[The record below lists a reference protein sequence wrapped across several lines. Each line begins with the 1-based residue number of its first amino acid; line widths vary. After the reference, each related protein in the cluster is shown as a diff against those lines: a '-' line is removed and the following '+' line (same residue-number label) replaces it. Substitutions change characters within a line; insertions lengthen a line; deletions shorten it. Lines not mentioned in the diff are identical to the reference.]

1 MTINKADI
9 SNTSTFGTWKT
20 RTNELLAFARKTVSL
35 GTSGENNDGDLVLN
49 GDLTLGS
56 VNPTTDTLT
65 VNNIS
70 KCATGDLKIL
80 NDIEV
85 EGTLILDTGAGQV
98 SKLQF
103 NNGGAITWAIETAS
117 DHSYLEIGDGT
128 SFIRFQ
134 ADGSGGKEID
144 GENIKINNDILPDEI
159 TAVNFTS
166 TGTGA
171 DRSVLAEVNISAGT
185 ISGLTSLESASAT
198 LSTVDI
204 EAGTIDNT
212 AIGTT
217 TQSTGKFTSV
227 DTVSNGDFTVHG
239 TGGFKGDLKN
249 SAGGTVV
256 DVDAATPV
264 LYGQSSGLTND
275 ALEDV
280 LKAVYPIGSLYTT
293 TTNVSPAL
301 ARASDG
307 SGGLGFGTWER
318 YAEGRTLTGVDA
330 EGSIGVVA
338 GHTSEVSV
346 TNNAFGRGY
355 SSVFYLDNP
364 NHGFQQGSYVDVNVG
379 DNVTMDPFP
388 PGVSLSDPYNPLVF
402 TDTNGRGLK
411 VIETGDASGQ
421 VETGVSA
428 GTPYIRVDITPIVL
442 TLGTIQRN
450 WYPTTSFKNFQVG
463 GVDLTSSNGMT
474 IRHSAFRSLDS
485 EGGWETVE
493 LTPHHMA
500 DHVHDTVSWD
510 GIQYYLYNDGNEI
523 PPDTTYQQRA
533 QGPQGSNDGN
543 LYRMTGGVAGYEVS
557 STAPQLGFSS
567 ADAGIKIID
576 RNRRI
581 DGDGHTNLAPYVTV
595 SIWKRT
601 A

>member
-35 GTSGENNDGDLVLN
+35 GASGENNDGDLVLN

-103 NNGGAITWAIETAS
+103 NNGGSETFSIETAS

-144 GENIKINNDILPDEI
+144 GESIKINNDILPDEI

-185 ISGLTSLESASAT
+185 ISGLTALGSTSAT
-198 LSTVDI
+198 LASVDI

-227 DTVSNGDFTVHG
+227 DTVSNGDFTAHG

-249 SAGGTVV
+249 SSGGTVV

-264 LYGQSSGLTND
+264 LYGQSTGLTGD
-275 ALEDV
+275 AITEV
-280 LKAVYPIGSLYTT
+280 LKAVYPIGSLYTST
-293 TTNVSPAL
+293 TGVDPST
-301 ARASDG
+301 ARAADNT
-307 SGGLGFGTWER
+307 GGLGFGTWER
-318 YAEGRTLTGVDA
+318 YAQGRVLAGYDGGSLT
-330 EGSIGVVA
+330 
-338 GHTSEVSV
+338 V
-346 TNNAFGRGY
+346 TNGHYSVRNAYLDIYGAEY
-355 SSVFYLDNP
+355 TCVFYFDDYDSEEEVGLGPGDR
-364 NHGFQQGSYVDVNVG
+364 VDVNVG
-379 DNVTMDPFP
+379 GITLDSN
-388 PGVSLSDPYNPLVF
+388 NPLPW
-402 TDTNGRGLK
+402 TQALGNN
-411 VIETGDASGQ
+411 SGAGFE
-421 VETGVSA
+421 VLESGMSATFTGV
-428 GTPYIRVDITPIVL
+428 PYIRIDVSDMVNSNSAYSSVWPTV
-442 TLGTIQRN
+442 TSTIN
-450 WYPTTSFKNFQVG
+450 IQVG
-463 GVDLTSSNGMT
+463 GVDLTGSNGFT
-474 IRHSAFRSLDS
+474 VRNNRFRNAGDNATLGGMGHVKLD
-485 EGGWETVE
+485 
-493 LTPHHMA
+493 PKHIP
-500 DHVHDTVSWD
+500 DHVHIMKSPLTGIEYYGVNDDNVAPALLAGQSFGPTHNSLQYTEQIRDTEYLAQFGDTGSD
-510 GIQYYLYNDGNEI
+510 GQYNRNTGLVRHYNGNQIVEI
-523 PPDTTYQQRA
+523 DVDQGHENMPPYQVVYI
-533 QGPQGSNDGN
+533 
-543 LYRMTGGVAGYEVS
+543 YR
-557 STAPQLGFSS
+557 
-567 ADAGIKIID
+567 
-576 RNRRI
+576 
-581 DGDGHTNLAPYVTV
+581 
-595 SIWKRT
+595 RT